1 MNIVERNIEEIEDHG
16 EYILTRT
23 IKEVFHSKEELE
35 KEAEA
40 ELEAELE
47 EELISSRVAWE
58 RLPEA
63 DACSNCGGNFS
74 E

>member
-23 IKEVFHSKEELE
+23 IKEVYHLKEELE

-40 ELEAELE
+40 ELE
-47 EELISSRVAWE
+47 EELISSRVGWE

-63 DACSNCGGNFS
+63 DACSNCGGEFS

>member
-23 IKEVFHSKEELE
+23 IKEVYHLKEELE

-40 ELEAELE
+40 KLE

-63 DACSNCGGNFS
+63 DACSNCGGEFS